1 MNTFNQNLKE
11 MGDLMGFWYL
21 LLLLIGIVIF
31 IVGVIKIKT
40 AKGGKAFIPLVT
52 GGVFIAL
59 SIFLLTPNSS
69 EIIADLL
76 NL

>member
-1 MNTFNQNLKE
+1 
-11 MGDLMGFWYL
+11 MGFWYL
-21 LLLLIGIVIF
+21 LLLLMGVVIF
-31 IVGVIKIKT
+31 ITGLIKVKT
-40 AKGGKAFIPLVT
+40 T
-52 GGVFIAL
+52 GGIIVYILLLTGSLVVGL

>member
-1 MNTFNQNLKE
+1 
-11 MGDLMGFWYL
+11 MGFWYL
-21 LLLLIGIVIF
+21 LLLLIGVVIF

-40 AKGGKAFIPLVT
+40 AGGGKAIIPLLT
-52 GGVFIAL
+52 GVACMAL